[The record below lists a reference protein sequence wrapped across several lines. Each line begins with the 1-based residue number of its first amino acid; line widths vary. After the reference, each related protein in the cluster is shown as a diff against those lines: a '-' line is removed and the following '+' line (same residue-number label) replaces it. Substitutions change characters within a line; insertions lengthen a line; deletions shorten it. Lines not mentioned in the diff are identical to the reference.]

1 MGDEQGA
8 GSLLQAPTQRTNP
21 LACSLLS
28 FSRTFYP
35 EDSYALPTRLFS
47 RLKCPSRPPTPNP
60 VPLCPIPE
68 VESQDSLL
76 PAPGLSQRPLAGCLI
91 SCVTTRHLAQTSLEL
106 LIFIYACL
114 SPEQG
119 PKTLLAWS
127 PISP

>member
-21 LACSLLS
+21 LACSLVS

-91 SCVTTRHLAQTSLEL
+91 SCVTHEAFGTNLFGTPYLYIR
-106 LIFIYACL
+106 L
-114 SPEQG
+114 SFSRTG
-119 PKTLLAWS
+119 P
-127 PISP
+127 